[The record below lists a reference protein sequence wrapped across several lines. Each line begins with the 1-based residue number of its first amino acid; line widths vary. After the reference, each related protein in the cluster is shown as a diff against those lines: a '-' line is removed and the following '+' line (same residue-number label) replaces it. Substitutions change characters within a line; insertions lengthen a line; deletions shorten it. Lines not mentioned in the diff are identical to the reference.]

1 MTTLAALSL
10 HFPFVW
16 YGFLLLFGLALGSFY
31 NVVIYRL
38 PRMLTQTADDERITL
53 STPGSSCPQ
62 CRQPIAWRDNIP
74 LLSFLWLGR
83 RARCCQA
90 PIAWSYPL
98 TELATG
104 LLFILAGALLAPGLP
119 LAGGL
124 VLLSFLLILARI
136 DARTQLLPDRLTLPL
151 LWAGLLF
158 NLNEVYIALPDA
170 VAGAMAGYLALW
182 SVYWL
187 FRLLTGKEALGYGD
201 FKLLAALG
209 AWCGWQ
215 VLPQVLLLASASGLV
230 WTLLQRLWTRQ
241 SLQQPLAFGPWLA
254 LAGGGIFLWQQM
266 DLAFANRLAGQDAA
280 RQRRLRV
287 FFAAAGRG
295 GVGRIVRPDVL
306 RIASLHL
313 FLHLAVAPLP
323 EGAQIAGDL
332 QRTLGRRQQLQH
344 QRHPPLGDHRRRG
357 LAEHLLHTHRQRWR
371 VLRMV
376 SDRQAAA
383 GRHGIVRRQ
392 LAIQLLA
399 QRPWQPVL

>member
-124 VLLSFLLILARI
+124 VLLSFLLILPGCCSILTRC
-136 DARTQLLPDRLTLPL
+136 TLPCRMRSPGR
-151 LWAGLLF
+151 WPVIWRCGR
-158 NLNEVYIALPDA
+158 
-170 VAGAMAGYLALW
+170 
-182 SVYWL
+182 S
-187 FRLLTGKEALGYGD
+187 TG
-201 FKLLAALG
+201 
-209 AWCGWQ
+209 C
-215 VLPQVLLLASASGLV
+215 SAC
-230 WTLLQRLWTRQ
+230 
-241 SLQQPLAFGPWLA
+241 
-254 LAGGGIFLWQQM
+254 
-266 DLAFANRLAGQDAA
+266 
-280 RQRRLRV
+280 
-287 FFAAAGRG
+287 
-295 GVGRIVRPDVL
+295 
-306 RIASLHL
+306 
-313 FLHLAVAPLP
+313 
-323 EGAQIAGDL
+323 
-332 QRTLGRRQQLQH
+332 
-344 QRHPPLGDHRRRG
+344 
-357 LAEHLLHTHRQRWR
+357 
-371 VLRMV
+371 
-376 SDRQAAA
+376 
-383 GRHGIVRRQ
+383 
-392 LAIQLLA
+392 
-399 QRPWQPVL
+399 

>member
-1 MTTLAALSL
+1 MAFYCCSA
-10 HFPFVW
+10 
-16 YGFLLLFGLALGSFY
+16 ALGSFY

-241 SLQQPLAFGPWLA
+241 SLQQPLAFG
-254 LAGGGIFLWQQM
+254 LAGAGRREYFSLAADG
-266 DLAFANRLAGQDAA
+266 LAFANRLAGQDAA

-287 FFAAAGRG
+287 FLLRRVGAALAGSSG
-295 GVGRIVRPDVL
+295 QTCFG
-306 RIASLHL
+306 
-313 FLHLAVAPLP
+313 
-323 EGAQIAGDL
+323 
-332 QRTLGRRQQLQH
+332 
-344 QRHPPLGDHRRRG
+344 
-357 LAEHLLHTHRQRWR
+357 
-371 VLRMV
+371 
-376 SDRQAAA
+376 
-383 GRHGIVRRQ
+383 
-392 LAIQLLA
+392 
-399 QRPWQPVL
+399 

>member
-215 VLPQVLLLASASGLV
+215 VLPQVLLLASAPG
-230 WTLLQRLWTRQ
+230 WRW
-241 SLQQPLAFGPWLA
+241 P
-254 LAGGGIFLWQQM
+254 AG
-266 DLAFANRLAGQDAA
+266 
-280 RQRRLRV
+280 V
-287 FFAAAGRG
+287 FFSGSRWSSVCEPTGRAGCRPAAAATSIFCCG
-295 GVGRIVRPDVL
+295 G
-306 RIASLHL
+306 S
-313 FLHLAVAPLP
+313 
-323 EGAQIAGDL
+323 
-332 QRTLGRRQQLQH
+332 GRRWPDRPARRVSDSVPSSLSAP
-344 QRHPPLGDHRRRG
+344 RGSSLARRR
-357 LAEHLLHTHRQRWR
+357 
-371 VLRMV
+371 
-376 SDRQAAA
+376 SDR
-383 GRHGIVRRQ
+383 G
-392 LAIQLLA
+392 
-399 QRPWQPVL
+399 

>member
-62 CRQPIAWRDNIP
+62 CRQPISWRDNIP

-254 LAGGGIFLWQQM
+254 LAGG
-266 DLAFANRLAGQDAA
+266 
-280 RQRRLRV
+280 V
-287 FFAAAGRG
+287 FFSGSRWSSVCDPTGRAGCRPAAAATSIFCCG
-295 GVGRIVRPDVL
+295 G
-306 RIASLHL
+306 S
-313 FLHLAVAPLP
+313 
-323 EGAQIAGDL
+323 
-332 QRTLGRRQQLQH
+332 GRRWPDRPARRASDSVPSSLSAP
-344 QRHPPLGDHRRRG
+344 RGSSLARRR
-357 LAEHLLHTHRQRWR
+357 
-371 VLRMV
+371 
-376 SDRQAAA
+376 SDR
-383 GRHGIVRRQ
+383 G
-392 LAIQLLA
+392 
-399 QRPWQPVL
+399 

>member
-209 AWCGWQ
+209 ACCGWQ
-215 VLPQVLLLASASGLV
+215 VLLQVLLLASASGLV
-230 WTLLQRLWTRQ
+230 WTPLQRLWTGSRR
-241 SLQQPLAFGPWLA
+241 SSRWPSASAGA
-254 LAGGGIFLWQQM
+254 LASWYFSWQQM
-266 DLAFANRLAGQDAA
+266 IQRLRNRLAGCRSGAAIYFCCRGSA
-280 RQRRLRV
+280 RQSDRPARRRDSVPSSL
-287 FFAAAGRG
+287 
-295 GVGRIVRPDVL
+295 
-306 RIASLHL
+306 LHL
-313 FLHLAVAPLP
+313 CSPSP
-323 EGAQIAGDL
+323 EGRSDRGQIRSGR
-332 QRTLGRRQQLQH
+332 QSRRQQPSN
-344 QRHPPLGDHRRRG
+344 QRGTALEITGVVASPNISPVRTASAGGFSAWYRIARR
-357 LAEHLLHTHRQRWR
+357 L
-371 VLRMV
+371 
-376 SDRQAAA
+376 
-383 GRHGIVRRQ
+383 
-392 LAIQLLA
+392 
-399 QRPWQPVL
+399 PVGTV

>member
-62 CRQPIAWRDNIP
+62 CRQPISWRDNIP

-209 AWCGWQ
+209 LVRLAGSAAGAVARFGQRAGVDPAATPVDPAVAAAAW
-215 VLPQVLLLASASGLV
+215 
-230 WTLLQRLWTRQ
+230 
-241 SLQQPLAFGPWLA
+241 LAFGPGWRWP
-254 LAGGGIFLWQQM
+254 AGVFFSGSRWSSVCEPTG
-266 DLAFANRLAGQDAA
+266 RAGCRPAA
-280 RQRRLRV
+280 AATSI
-287 FFAAAGRG
+287 FAAAGRG

-313 FLHLAVAPLP
+313 FLHLAVAPCQKALRSRVICS
-323 EGAQIAGDL
+323 GRWAGDSSSSTSGTRPSAITGVVASPNISCI
-332 QRTLGRRQQLQH
+332 RTASAGGFSAWYRIARRL
-344 QRHPPLGDHRRRG
+344 
-357 LAEHLLHTHRQRWR
+357 
-371 VLRMV
+371 
-376 SDRQAAA
+376 
-383 GRHGIVRRQ
+383 
-392 LAIQLLA
+392 
-399 QRPWQPVL
+399 PVGTV

>member
-1 MTTLAALSL
+1 MADSGENGYPRSKNDDINGIIAALSL
-10 HFPFVW
+10 VW

-124 VLLSFLLILARI
+124 LLLSFLLMLARI

-215 VLPQVLLLASASGLV
+215 VLPQVLLLASACGLV

-254 LAGGGIFLWQQM
+254 LAGGAFS
-266 DLAFANRLAGQDAA
+266 LAADGLAVTARLAGQDTA
-280 RQRRLRV
+280 RPADYEYFCCAGSGRCWPDRPARRVSGSVPSSL
-287 FFAAAGRG
+287 FAPRG
-295 GVGRIVRPDVL
+295 SFP
-306 RIASLHL
+306 A
-313 FLHLAVAPLP
+313 
-323 EGAQIAGDL
+323 
-332 QRTLGRRQQLQH
+332 
-344 QRHPPLGDHRRRG
+344 RRR
-357 LAEHLLHTHRQRWR
+357 
-371 VLRMV
+371 
-376 SDRQAAA
+376 SDR
-383 GRHGIVRRQ
+383 G
-392 LAIQLLA
+392 
-399 QRPWQPVL
+399 

>member
-241 SLQQPLAFGPWLA
+241 SLQQPLAFGPGWRWP
-254 LAGGGIFLWQQM
+254 AGVFFSGSRWSSVCEPTG
-266 DLAFANRLAGQDAA
+266 RAGCRPAA
-280 RQRRLRV
+280 AATSI
-287 FFAAAGRG
+287 FAAAGRG

-313 FLHLAVAPLP
+313 FLHLAVAPCQKALRSQVICS
-323 EGAQIAGDL
+323 GRWAGDSSSSTSGTRPSAITGVVASPNISCI
-332 QRTLGRRQQLQH
+332 RTASAGGFSAWYRIARRL
-344 QRHPPLGDHRRRG
+344 
-357 LAEHLLHTHRQRWR
+357 
-371 VLRMV
+371 
-376 SDRQAAA
+376 
-383 GRHGIVRRQ
+383 
-392 LAIQLLA
+392 
-399 QRPWQPVL
+399 PVGTV

>member
-1 MTTLAALSL
+1 MALTLRQDSHQLSLSGQGTLSPDGRYLFRGTLQPRQGMPPLLALLVTRPTANNAPGPTPWQVAGKMVTTGAKMTTLAALSL

-38 PRMLTQTADDERITL
+38 PRMLTQTAEDERITL

-215 VLPQVLLLASASGLV
+215 VLPQVLLFRFGQRAGVDPAATPVDPAVAAAAAGL
-230 WTLLQRLWTRQ
+230 R
-241 SLQQPLAFGPWLA
+241 PLAGAGRREYFSLA
-254 LAGGGIFLWQQM
+254 ADG
-266 DLAFANRLAGQDAA
+266 LAFANRLAGQDAA

-287 FFAAAGRG
+287 FLLRRVGAALAGSSGQTRASDSVPSSLSAPRG
-295 GVGRIVRPDVL
+295 S
-306 RIASLHL
+306 SL
-313 FLHLAVAPLP
+313 A
-323 EGAQIAGDL
+323 
-332 QRTLGRRQQLQH
+332 
-344 QRHPPLGDHRRRG
+344 RRR
-357 LAEHLLHTHRQRWR
+357 
-371 VLRMV
+371 
-376 SDRQAAA
+376 SDR
-383 GRHGIVRRQ
+383 G
-392 LAIQLLA
+392 
-399 QRPWQPVL
+399 

>member
-1 MTTLAALSL
+1 
-10 HFPFVW
+10 
-16 YGFLLLFGLALGSFY
+16 
-31 NVVIYRL
+31 
-38 PRMLTQTADDERITL
+38 MLTQTADDERITL

-254 LAGGGIFLWQQM
+254 LAGGSIFLWQQM
-266 DLAFANRLAGQDAA
+266 
-280 RQRRLRV
+280 V
-287 FFAAAGRG
+287 
-295 GVGRIVRPDVL
+295 
-306 RIASLHL
+306 
-313 FLHLAVAPLP
+313 
-323 EGAQIAGDL
+323 
-332 QRTLGRRQQLQH
+332 
-344 QRHPPLGDHRRRG
+344 
-357 LAEHLLHTHRQRWR
+357 
-371 VLRMV
+371 
-376 SDRQAAA
+376 
-383 GRHGIVRRQ
+383 
-392 LAIQLLA
+392 
-399 QRPWQPVL
+399 

>member
-16 YGFLLLFGLALGSFY
+16 YGFLLLFGLGAGQLLQCGDLSSAAHVDPDRGRRADNPQHPGLF
-31 NVVIYRL
+31 L
-38 PRMLTQTADDERITL
+38 PAVPPADR
-53 STPGSSCPQ
+53 P
-62 CRQPIAWRDNIP
+62 RRDNIP

-241 SLQQPLAFGPWLA
+241 SLQQPLAFGPRLA
-254 LAGGGIFLWQQM
+254 LAGGSIFSGSRWSSVCEPTG
-266 DLAFANRLAGQDAA
+266 RAGCRPAA
-280 RQRRLRV
+280 AATSI
-287 FFAAAGRG
+287 FAAAGRG

-313 FLHLAVAPLP
+313 FLHLAVAPL
-323 EGAQIAGDL
+323 A
-332 QRTLGRRQQLQH
+332 
-344 QRHPPLGDHRRRG
+344 RRR
-357 LAEHLLHTHRQRWR
+357 
-371 VLRMV
+371 
-376 SDRQAAA
+376 SDR
-383 GRHGIVRRQ
+383 R
-392 LAIQLLA
+392 
-399 QRPWQPVL
+399 

>member
-10 HFPFVW
+10 HFPLVW

-62 CRQPIAWRDNIP
+62 CRQPISWRDNIP

-182 SVYWL
+182 SVY
-187 FRLLTGKEALGYGD
+187 
-201 FKLLAALG
+201 
-209 AWCGWQ
+209 
-215 VLPQVLLLASASGLV
+215 
-230 WTLLQRLWTRQ
+230 
-241 SLQQPLAFGPWLA
+241 
-254 LAGGGIFLWQQM
+254 
-266 DLAFANRLAGQDAA
+266 
-280 RQRRLRV
+280 
-287 FFAAAGRG
+287 
-295 GVGRIVRPDVL
+295 
-306 RIASLHL
+306 
-313 FLHLAVAPLP
+313 
-323 EGAQIAGDL
+323 
-332 QRTLGRRQQLQH
+332 
-344 QRHPPLGDHRRRG
+344 
-357 LAEHLLHTHRQRWR
+357 
-371 VLRMV
+371 
-376 SDRQAAA
+376 
-383 GRHGIVRRQ
+383 
-392 LAIQLLA
+392 
-399 QRPWQPVL
+399 

>member
-1 MTTLAALSL
+1 MAAGPTALSGRQPGAGQVNGTFRCTEDGAVALTLRQDSHQLSLSGQGTLSPDGRYLFRGTLQPRQGMPPLLALLVTRPTANNAPARRRGSCRENGYHRSKNDDTSRVIAALSL
-10 HFPFVW
+10 CLVW
-16 YGFLLLFGLALGSFY
+16 LSMLLFGLALGSFLQW
-31 NVVIYRL
+31 VIYRL

-266 DLAFANRLAGQDAA
+266 
-280 RQRRLRV
+280 V
-287 FFAAAGRG
+287 
-295 GVGRIVRPDVL
+295 
-306 RIASLHL
+306 
-313 FLHLAVAPLP
+313 
-323 EGAQIAGDL
+323 
-332 QRTLGRRQQLQH
+332 
-344 QRHPPLGDHRRRG
+344 
-357 LAEHLLHTHRQRWR
+357 
-371 VLRMV
+371 
-376 SDRQAAA
+376 
-383 GRHGIVRRQ
+383 
-392 LAIQLLA
+392 
-399 QRPWQPVL
+399 

>member
-136 DARTQLLPDRLTLPL
+136 DART
-151 LWAGLLF
+151 A
-158 NLNEVYIALPDA
+158 
-170 VAGAMAGYLALW
+170 
-182 SVYWL
+182 
-187 FRLLTGKEALGYGD
+187 
-201 FKLLAALG
+201 
-209 AWCGWQ
+209 
-215 VLPQVLLLASASGLV
+215 
-230 WTLLQRLWTRQ
+230 
-241 SLQQPLAFGPWLA
+241 
-254 LAGGGIFLWQQM
+254 
-266 DLAFANRLAGQDAA
+266 AA
-280 RQRRLRV
+280 RSPDS
-287 FFAAAGRG
+287 APA
-295 GVGRIVRPDVL
+295 VGR
-306 RIASLHL
+306 A
-313 FLHLAVAPLP
+313 AV
-323 EGAQIAGDL
+323 Q
-332 QRTLGRRQQLQH
+332 
-344 QRHPPLGDHRRRG
+344 
-357 LAEHLLHTHRQRWR
+357 
-371 VLRMV
+371 
-376 SDRQAAA
+376 S
-383 GRHGIVRRQ
+383 
-392 LAIQLLA
+392 
-399 QRPWQPVL
+399 

>member
-230 WTLLQRLWTRQ
+230 WTLLQRLWIRQ

-266 DLAFANRLAGQDAA
+266 
-280 RQRRLRV
+280 V
-287 FFAAAGRG
+287 
-295 GVGRIVRPDVL
+295 
-306 RIASLHL
+306 
-313 FLHLAVAPLP
+313 
-323 EGAQIAGDL
+323 
-332 QRTLGRRQQLQH
+332 
-344 QRHPPLGDHRRRG
+344 
-357 LAEHLLHTHRQRWR
+357 
-371 VLRMV
+371 
-376 SDRQAAA
+376 
-383 GRHGIVRRQ
+383 
-392 LAIQLLA
+392 
-399 QRPWQPVL
+399 